1 MKQHDTTQNLISVS
15 LPTLA
20 FLPKHAQA
28 LREHRKRHPAEF
40 EKIVRHKTGVIRYY
54 SNDSTVCVGQW
65 VLSQFTP
72 ESPQWLLFS
81 PLKSSDQ
88 TSPLRWYGLH
98 VNEGQVQREHI
109 DTLEALLTLFA
120 FECEDNEHI
129 YTPLA
134 HTQGDDKAE
143 SEAPPPEFVLPM
155 LTSVDIDRRKLK
167 PLPPTVNLSLNHLT
181 TLPKRYLTQSQ
192 HRWQR
197 PVLIGMVCLCLTGLG
212 VWLTILDSPPPVGPT
227 PTTDPLA
234 TWLTQLDTTPTSTEV
249 FKQSSQ
255 LLAQA
260 HLLPSQWN
268 AETLKLEGTTLTL
281 KVAANNLAPNVGTL
295 NIWHQQLNQM
305 LDVSWDNN
313 TRQLTTLIALN
324 DMPVAVLGRYPNK
337 LYEQLRLIG
346 INTLTLTQN
355 PTIGQVENWTLDGA
369 VTGGS
374 LATLS
379 NLAYLTANKPVFI
392 SKLTVTSHEKGKVDM
407 TFNLTLLGVTQ

>member
-1 MKQHDTTQNLISVS
+1 MKEEHISQNLIPVT
-15 LPTLA
+15 LPALA
-20 FLPKHAQA
+20 LLPKHAQA
-28 LREHRKRHPAEF
+28 LREHRKRHRAEF
-40 EKIVRHKTGVIRYY
+40 EKIVHHKTGITRYY
-54 SNDSTVCVGQW
+54 SNESAVCVGQW
-65 VLSQFTP
+65 VLSQFNP

-81 PLKSSDQ
+81 PLKGGGQ
-88 TSPLRWYGLH
+88 TSPLQWYGLH

-120 FECEDNEHI
+120 FECADNEHI

-134 HTQGDDKAE
+134 HTQLDDKGGN
-143 SEAPPPEFVLPM
+143 EAPQPEFVLPT
-155 LTSVDIDRRKLK
+155 LASVDIDLSKLK
-167 PLPPTVNLSLNHLT
+167 PLPLTVNLSLNHLA
-181 TLPKRYLTQSQ
+181 TLPKRYLTRSQ

-197 PVLIGMVCLCLTGLG
+197 PALIGMVCLCLTGLG
-212 VWLTILDSPPPVGPT
+212 VWLSLLDNAPQIASKPIV
-227 PTTDPLA
+227 DPLA
-234 TWLTQLDTTPTSTEV
+234 TWLTQLDTTPRSTEV

-255 LLAQA
+255 LLAQTR
-260 HLLPSQWN
+260 LLPSQWN
-268 AETLKLEGTTLTL
+268 AETLALEGTTLTL
-281 KVAANNLAPNVGTL
+281 KVTANNLAPNVNAL
-295 NIWHQQLNQM
+295 NIWRQQLSRQF
-305 LDVSWDNN
+305 DVSWDSD

-324 DMPVAVLGRYPNK
+324 DMPIAVLGRYPDK

-355 PTIGQVENWTLDGA
+355 PTIGQVENWTLDGT

-392 SKLTVTSHEKGKVDM
+392 SSLTVTPHEKGKVDM